1 MVLNPLLVTWNYS
14 DKMRYVKLLA
24 LFFTIQLAFQVR
36 AQQRPVSSLYMF
48 DPLLINPAY
57 AGTAVQLS
65 ATIINRSQWVNIP
78 GAPTTQT
85 LSVHSGFFHSR
96 VGVGL
101 IFTRDI
107 IGIHSNYGVYGAY
120 SFSIPMPNKAT
131 LAMGLMGGFNDLKS
145 DFNLLKLR
153 SMSDPNLTGI
163 LRKINPNFGTGL
175 YYYTNKFYAGISI
188 PYLLENKLTTVE
200 NVLSEAKESRN
211 YYVNAGFQTKLSEEI
226 KMEPN
231 LLVRVQD
238 GAPLGVDFN
247 INFIYK
253 QLLST
258 GVSYRSGDAV
268 IFLFQI
274 AILDNLHFG
283 YAYDYITSDLN
294 QFSNGSHELMLN
306 YRVKITKWHRGV
318 ECPTYY

>member
-1 MVLNPLLVTWNYS
+1 
-14 DKMRYVKLLA
+14 MRLIKITA
-24 LFFTIQLAFQVR
+24 FLFLISLSYQVNG
-36 AQQRPVSSLYMF
+36 QQRPVSSLYMF
-48 DPLLINPAY
+48 DPLVINPAY

-65 ATIINRSQWVNIP
+65 ATIVNRSQWVNVP

-85 LSVHSGFFHSR
+85 LTVHSGFFQSR
-96 VGVGL
+96 VGIGL
-101 IFTRDI
+101 MLTRDI
-107 IGIHSNYGVYGAY
+107 IGIHSDYGVYGAY
-120 SFSIPMPNKAT
+120 SFSLPMPNKAT
-131 LAMGLMGGFNDLKS
+131 LAMGLMAGMNDLKS

-153 SMSDPNLTGI
+153 SMSDPNLTGV
-163 LRKINPNFGTGL
+163 LRKINPNFGAGV
-175 YYYTNKFYAGISI
+175 YYYTSKFYVGISV

-200 NVLSEAKESRN
+200 SVLSEAKQSRN
-211 YYVNAGFQTKLSEEI
+211 YYMNGGFQTKLSEEI

-231 LLVRVQD
+231 VLVRVQE
-238 GAPLGVDFN
+238 GAPLGIDLN

-258 GVSYRSGDAV
+258 GISYRSGDAM